1 MFDPSLPISAEK
13 QKQLSSLLMLYQ
25 ADSITP
31 QEYHE
36 KRAKILSEP

>member
-1 MFDPSLPISAEK
+1 LNA
-13 QKQLSSLLMLYQ
+13 LLMLYQ

-36 KRAKILSEP
+36 RRAKILSEP